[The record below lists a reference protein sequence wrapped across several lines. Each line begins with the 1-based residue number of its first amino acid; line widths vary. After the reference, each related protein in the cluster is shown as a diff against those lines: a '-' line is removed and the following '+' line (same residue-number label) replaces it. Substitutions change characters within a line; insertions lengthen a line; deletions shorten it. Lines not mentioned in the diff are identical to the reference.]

1 LKSRVATRFG
11 GEMGENMRASVIIS
25 ALVAVLVGFGGS
37 VAIILSAARAVEASA
52 VETSSWVSALCFAI
66 AGITTFLSIR
76 HRLPIVAA
84 WSTPGA
90 ALIAASVGVSM
101 GAAVG
106 AFFLAAVLLLLT
118 AAIRPLSVLTEKIP
132 TAIGSAML
140 AGVLFEFVVA
150 VWGFLQTE
158 WLLVLPLL
166 VGFTILRLFS
176 ASWAV
181 LAVLLIGVALAHVL
195 GMTSPV
201 GALQIS
207 SLAWVAP
214 VFEPAALV
222 GLGIPLYLVTMASQ
236 NLPGFAVLRAAGY
249 PVPSRSILGVS
260 GLASL
265 LTAGAGAH
273 STNLAAI
280 TASIC
285 TGPDAHPDQ
294 DKRWLCGPVYALFYL
309 VLGIFG
315 ASVVTLFASFPEALI
330 VTIAGVALTGPLVGA
345 LSSALA
351 EADDRFAAVMTFVVT
366 ASGLTAFGIGSA
378 FWGLTVG
385 LIVYGLQRSLG
396 RSAK

>member
-150 VWGFLQTE
+150 VWGVLQTE

-176 ASWAV
+176 PSWAV

-330 VTIAGVALTGPLVGA
+330 VTIAGVALTSPLVGA

>member
-150 VWGFLQTE
+150 VWGVLQTE

-176 ASWAV
+176 PSWAV

-207 SLAWVAP
+207 GLAWVAP

-249 PVPSRSILGVS
+249 RVPSRSILGVS

-330 VTIAGVALTGPLVGA
+330 VTIAGVALTSPLVGA

>member
-1 LKSRVATRFG
+1 
-11 GEMGENMRASVIIS
+11 MRASVIIS

-150 VWGFLQTE
+150 VWGVLQTE

-176 ASWAV
+176 PSWAV

-249 PVPSRSILGVS
+249 RVPSRSILGVS

-330 VTIAGVALTGPLVGA
+330 VTIAGVALTSPLVGA

>member
-1 LKSRVATRFG
+1 
-11 GEMGENMRASVIIS
+11 MGENMRASVIIS

-66 AGITTFLSIR
+66 AGITAFLSIR

-90 ALIAASVGVSM
+90 ALIAASVGVPM

-207 SLAWVAP
+207 GLAWVAP

-236 NLPGFAVLRAAGY
+236 NLPGFAMLRAAGY

-265 LTAGAGAH
+265 LTASAGAH

>member
-1 LKSRVATRFG
+1 LKSRVAKRFG
-11 GEMGENMRASVIIS
+11 GVMGENMRASVIIS

-150 VWGFLQTE
+150 VWGVLQTE

-249 PVPSRSILGVS
+249 RVPSRSILGVS

-330 VTIAGVALTGPLVGA
+330 VTIAGVALTSPLVGA

>member
-1 LKSRVATRFG
+1 
-11 GEMGENMRASVIIS
+11 MRASVIIS

-66 AGITTFLSIR
+66 AGITAFLSTR

-90 ALIAASVGVSM
+90 ALIAASVGVPM

-118 AAIRPLSVLTEKIP
+118 AAIRPLSVLIEKIP

-150 VWGFLQTE
+150 VWGVLQTE

-166 VGFTILRLFS
+166 VGFAILRLFS
-176 ASWAV
+176 PSWAV
-181 LAVLLIGVALAHVL
+181 LAVLLIGVVLAHVL

-201 GALQIS
+201 GAFQIS
-207 SLAWVAP
+207 GLAWVAP

-265 LTAGAGAH
+265 LSAGTGAH

-315 ASVVTLFASFPEALI
+315 TSVVTLFASFPEALI